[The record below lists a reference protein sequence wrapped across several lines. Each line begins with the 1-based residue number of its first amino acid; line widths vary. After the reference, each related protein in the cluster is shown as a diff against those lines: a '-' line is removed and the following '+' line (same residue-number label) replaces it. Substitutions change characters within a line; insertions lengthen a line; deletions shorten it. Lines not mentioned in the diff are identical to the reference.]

1 MGYPWQ
7 TALGA
12 VFISGALFV
21 ILSVAGARQ
30 AIVKAIPLS
39 LKFAIT
45 AGIGA
50 FLAFLG
56 FKSAGI
62 VVANEATL
70 VGLGS
75 LTSPTAWL
83 AIIGLLGTAVLMYK
97 KVKGAIL
104 YGIIGTSLI
113 AIITRIPVYSGPDGD
128 LGAVRRLL
136 QRHHR
141 SAGLAHRP
149 DRPAGHRGGPR
160 TRPVQ
165 RRVHV
170 LLRRLLRRHRHPDRV
185 WPSGPATSTPRAT
198 CRGPG

>member
-1 MGYPWQ
+1 MGLNAFFAYSVVGAMGYPWQ

-12 VFISGALFV
+12 VFISGVLFV

-75 LTSPTAWL
+75 LTAPDRVAGDRRTDRHRRADVQEGQGRDPVRHRRHLADRHHHPDPGLLRGGRRPSVRSPASPTASS
-83 AIIGLLGTAVLMYK
+83 VC
-97 KVKGAIL
+97 
-104 YGIIGTSLI
+104 
-113 AIITRIPVYSGPDGD
+113 RSGP
-128 LGAVRRLL
+128 
-136 QRHHR
+136 
-141 SAGLAHRP
+141 P
-149 DRPAGHRGGPR
+149 
-160 TRPVQ
+160 T
-165 RRVHV
+165 
-170 LLRRLLRRHRHPDRV
+170 
-185 WPSGPATSTPRAT
+185 
-198 CRGPG
+198 